1 MQVQCDRTG
10 MCSRSSQSCRIVDM
24 RRMPDGLIEETGLL
38 YVGVT
43 RARKAVYASASMQ
56 HRTKLGD
63 YQTTCPSCLMSI
75 PGIAPVNWAVM
86 DTES

>member
-1 MQVQCDRTG
+1 
-10 MCSRSSQSCRIVDM
+10 M

-56 HRTKLGD
+56 RRTKLGD
-63 YQTTCPSCLMSI
+63 YQATCTSCLMSI
-75 PGIAPVNWAVM
+75 PGIAPVSWAVM